1 MANDWFQ
8 FKQFTVQQGS
18 CAMKVTTDACLFG
31 AWAANSIKHHQ
42 HNSILDIG
50 AGTGLLSLMLAQ
62 QTSANI
68 TAIEIDDNAAIQT
81 AANFNASPWA
91 ERLNVQQLPIQDFI
105 TDKPFDIII
114 SNPPFFDNDLKS
126 QQTERNL
133 ALHSTALGFEDLMHS
148 IDQHLSPIG
157 RVFVLVP
164 YHRADVF
171 EKIAATK
178 GLIINRATT
187 VQQTPTHHYFRT
199 MLELSRTTQ
208 DRIEDTIVIKN
219 GHQYTQPFIDIL
231 KDYYLFL

>member
-31 AWAANSIKHHQ
+31 AWAANCIKHHQ

-50 AGTGLLSLMLAQ
+50 TGTGLLSLMLAQ
-62 QTSANI
+62 QSSATI
-68 TAIEIDDNAAIQT
+68 TAVEIDTNAAIQT
-81 AANFNASPWA
+81 AENFNASPWA
-91 ERLNVQQLPIQDFI
+91 ERLKVQQLPIQEFSAN
-105 TDKPFDIII
+105 TLFDIII

-133 ALHSTALGFEDLMHS
+133 ALHSTALDFEDLIQS

-157 RVFVLVP
+157 RVFVLIP

-171 EKIAATK
+171 EKLAATK
-178 GLIINRATT
+178 GLIVNRATT
-187 VQQTPTHHYFRT
+187 VQQTPTHDYFRQ
-199 MLELSRTTQ
+199 MLELSRIVQ
-208 DRIEDTIVIKN
+208 DRIEDHVIIKSDN
-219 GHQYTQPFIDIL
+219 QYTPKFIDLL

>member
-42 HNSILDIG
+42 HNNILDIG

-62 QTSANI
+62 QSSATI
-68 TAIEIDDNAAIQT
+68 TAVEIDANAAIQT
-81 AANFNASPWA
+81 AENFNASPWA
-91 ERLNVQQLPIQDFI
+91 ERLKVQQLPIQEFSAN
-105 TDKPFDIII
+105 TLFDIII

-133 ALHSTALGFEDLMHS
+133 ALHSTALGFEDLIQS
-148 IDQHLSPIG
+148 IDQHLSPNG
-157 RVFVLVP
+157 RVFVLLP

-171 EKIAATK
+171 EKLAATK
-178 GLIINRATT
+178 GLIVNRATT
-187 VQQTPTHHYFRT
+187 VQQTPTHDYFRQ
-199 MLELSRTTQ
+199 MLELSRIVQ
-208 DRIEDTIVIKN
+208 DRIEDHVIIKSDN
-219 GHQYTQPFIDIL
+219 QYTPKFIDLL